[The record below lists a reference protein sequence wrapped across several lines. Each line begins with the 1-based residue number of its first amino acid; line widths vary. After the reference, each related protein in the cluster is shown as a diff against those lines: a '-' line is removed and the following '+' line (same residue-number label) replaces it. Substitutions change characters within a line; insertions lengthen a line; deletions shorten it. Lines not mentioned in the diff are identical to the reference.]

1 MATPAAVVAEAVALV
16 NDWHA
21 PAADGG
27 APGAGSL
34 EWPESG

>member
-21 PAADGG
+21 RDADGG
-27 APGAGSL
+27 APGAAPVD
-34 EWPESG
+34 WPETG

>member
-21 PAADGG
+21 RDADGG
-27 APGAGSL
+27 VPGGGAVD
-34 EWPESG
+34 WPES